1 MATRQNFARE
11 CKDQDVSLVLDSGR
25 TTAEVA
31 NNIGAHEMMF
41 G

>member
-1 MATRQNFARE
+1 MATRQDLTQE
-11 CKDQDVSLVLDSGR
+11 YKDQAVSIVLDSGQ